1 MDLGCRLLMV
11 GEQAVL
17 AVEGSID
24 VSTVPLLRDELL
36 RAVHRCRGHLLL
48 VDLDGVT
55 VLDDTGMG
63 ILLGAAAA
71 ARRAGGELELVCS
84 GGRARGAVRAEWAG
98 SCDHRAP
105 ATHTVIVTVSVVP
118 SA

>member
-36 RAVHRCRGHLLL
+36 RSVHRHRGQVVV
-48 VDLDGVT
+48 VDLDGVS
-55 VLDDTGMG
+55 VLDDTGLG
-63 ILLGAAAA
+63 ILLGAAAT
-71 ARRAGGELELVCS
+71 ARRDGGDIQIACS
-84 GGRARGAVRAEWAG
+84 TPGLLDRFALTGLDRAITVRP
-98 SCDHRAP
+98 RI
-105 ATHTVIVTVSVVP
+105 TR
-118 SA
+118 